1 MTDIRINK
9 SSFRNVW
16 SMPELHSHDSH
27 ELYFLLSGTRRHF
40 IEDSIYDLFP
50 NEIVLIPKNTLHRT
64 LALSLEKHE
73 RYVVNFK
80 EEAVRTLIEK
90 IGAET
95 FADLMNHRC
104 LALTSKAAQ
113 RIRCNLE
120 YLDEERIHPNE
131 YSSVMGTQLLEN
143 ILLLVLQHGTPKAPV
158 AEKSISRMQEVAHY
172 INENMVDVTLKDAAN
187 FAHME
192 TTYFSK
198 CFKSATG
205 EGFQDYLTKVRLRKA
220 EQLLE
225 HSNLSIGGI
234 AEACGFSTGKYF
246 SDVFRRKKGCS
257 PSQYR
262 KQLWQEQ
269 KNRK

>member
-9 SSFRNVW
+9 SSFSNVW

-40 IEDSIYDLFP
+40 IEDSIYDLHP
-50 NEIVLIPKNTLHRT
+50 NEIVLISKNTLHRT

-80 EEAVRTLIEK
+80 DSAVRSLVEK

-95 FADLMNHRC
+95 FDRLMASRC
-104 LALTSKAAQ
+104 LVLTAKAAQ
-113 RIRCNLE
+113 RIRSNLD
-120 YLDEERIHPNE
+120 YLDEERIHPNA
-131 YSSVMGTQLLEN
+131 YSTTMHAQLLEN
-143 ILLLVLQHGTPKAPV
+143 ILLLVLQHGTPKSPV
-158 AEKSISRMQEVAHY
+158 TEKSISRMQEVAHY
-172 INENMVDVTLKDAAN
+172 INENLSDVTLKEAAA

-198 CFKSATG
+198 CFKSAIG
-205 EGFQDYLTKVRLRKA
+205 EGFQEYLTKVRLQKA

-225 HSNLSIGGI
+225 HSSLSVGDI
-234 AEACGFSTGKYF
+234 AETCGFSSGKYF
-246 SDVFRRKKGCS
+246 SDVFRQKKDCS

-262 KQLWQEQ
+262 KAI
-269 KNRK
+269 RKTN

>member
-9 SSFRNVW
+9 SSFSNVW

-27 ELYFLLSGTRRHF
+27 ELYFLLSGMRRHF
-40 IEDSIYDLFP
+40 IEDSIYDLST

-64 LALSLEKHE
+64 LALSLENHE
-73 RYVVNFK
+73 RYVVNFND
-80 EEAVRTLIEK
+80 EAVHTLSER
-90 IGAET
+90 IGEET
-95 FADLMNHRC
+95 FSILMNSRC
-104 LALTSKAAQ
+104 LTLTAKAAE
-113 RIRCNLE
+113 RIRRNLE
-120 YLDEERIHPNE
+120 YLDEERIYPNV
-131 YSSVMGTQLLEN
+131 YSSAMGVQLLEN

-158 AEKSISRMQEVAHY
+158 SEKSISRMQEVAHY
-172 INENMVDVTLKDAAN
+172 INENLADVTLKEAAA

-198 CFKSATG
+198 CFKAATG
-205 EGFQDYLTKVRLRKA
+205 EGFLEYLTKVRLRKS

-225 HSNLSIGGI
+225 HSNLSVGAI

-257 PSQYR
+257 PVQYR
-262 KQLWQEQ
+262 KAI
-269 KNRK
+269 RKDK